1 MAGLL
6 ISTCI
11 PEFDSCVWDTSWF
24 TYALLIGSIGER
36 MALHPDHC
44 HGHYRKEYSQINSPT
59 KLKICLSKQK
69 LNSKLSKNRTIK
81 KTSMIVEYLI
91 LLFILK
97 SLIFESLLHGRCPT
111 KHPQTRVQSNF
122 RDCAVQPLLCHCFVH
137 AKWPT
142 LAWFV
147 CIKLETSSRGITF
160 FCELKLW

>member
-1 MAGLL
+1 
-6 ISTCI
+6 
-11 PEFDSCVWDTSWF
+11 
-24 TYALLIGSIGER
+24 

-81 KTSMIVEYLI
+81 KTSMIVGYL
-91 LLFILK
+91 ILK

-160 FCELKLW
+160 FCELKLWQHVSFYEVDNSGKGTGEDRQTVMRQMLCPSRCPSH